1 MCFNKWEEMGGHEE
15 REDNEE
21 NGMVRSCDHGLE
33 AVPGSEDGIG
43 NSCTWEPPADKGTMI
58 LAFVEFMR

>member
-1 MCFNKWEEMGGHEE
+1 MGGHEE

-33 AVPGSEDGIG
+33 AVPGSEDGIS

-58 LAFVEFMR
+58 LAFVEFML